1 MAVVALITA
10 GCKDEKGV
18 AVSSIDLEKSSLTL
32 APGEK
37 ETLTVNVQPD
47 NAFDKALTW
56 STNNASI
63 ATVDAAG
70 EVTAIAIGE
79 AVIVVTAKDGGHSA
93 ECTVLVKDFDA
104 GTEKLIPDDFQVRY
118 IRTNGYIAGVK
129 YPIVTV
135 MSSRD
140 DLERYYDTYKDKYD
154 LSSGFKDA
162 MTNYSGDFFANAFL
176 VVVLMEEGSG
186 SIRHKVESIDE
197 AGNIIIT
204 RLVPDMG
211 TDDMA
216 EWNIIIELDK
226 KYKAEQ
232 YQVIFEH
239 TPMSH

>member
-1 MAVVALITA
+1 MAAIALITA

-18 AVSSIDLEKSSLTL
+18 AVGSIDLEKRSLTL

-47 NAFDKALTW
+47 NAFDKAVTW
-56 STNNASI
+56 STKNSNV
-63 ATVDAAG
+63 ATVDATG

-79 AVIVVTAKDGGHSA
+79 AVIVVTAKDGGHTD

-104 GTEKLIPDDFQVRY
+104 GSNNPIPDDYQVRY
-118 IRTNGYIAGVK
+118 IRTNGYVADVK
-129 YPIVTV
+129 YPILTV

-140 DLERYYDTYKDKYD
+140 DLERYYDSYNKKYD

-176 VVVLMEEGSG
+176 VVVLLEEGSG
-186 SIRHKVESIDE
+186 SIRHKVKSIDE

-204 RLVPDMG
+204 RLVPDVG

-216 EWNIIIELDK
+216 EWNIIIELNK

-232 YQVIFEH
+232 FQVIFEH
-239 TPMSH
+239 TPLSH